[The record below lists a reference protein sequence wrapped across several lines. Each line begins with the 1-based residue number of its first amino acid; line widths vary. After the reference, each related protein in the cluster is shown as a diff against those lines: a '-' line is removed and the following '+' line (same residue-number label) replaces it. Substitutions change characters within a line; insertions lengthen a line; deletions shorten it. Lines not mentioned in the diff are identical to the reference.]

1 MIEDFHWIS
10 KMVLVAC
17 RSFSSLVKI
26 HVNIHIRIY
35 AHIYGWATKKRFH
48 SYLRHKKSTTKSL
61 KMLFLYFALP
71 FFPTTTTTFDECFLI
86 FRLIFSRSFV
96 KKWREK
102 KYHPM
107 KNEWHA
113 LREHDIVKKL
123 SVTWIEQEKPH
134 NFKIYV
140 SLAYGW
146 LLCIRQIFCSL

>member
-96 KKWREK
+96 EKWREK
-102 KYHPM
+102 KISPDEKWM
-107 KNEWHA
+107 SCTAWTWHSEKIKRNMNRTRKTTQFQNICFVSVW
-113 LREHDIVKKL
+113 LVIV
-123 SVTWIEQEKPH
+123 H
-134 NFKIYV
+134 
-140 SLAYGW
+140 
-146 LLCIRQIFCSL
+146 